1 MELFLNIL
9 WVFIALACLFVWRS
23 RWAMQP
29 REREH
34 ASWRQWTAFV
44 CALILL
50 FFMVSLTDDLHSELV
65 VFEECSASRRH
76 AACLARPHH
85 APQSHAAG
93 SVYATLTTPSFTYAL
108 AQIGLVTPE
117 LDHSRLDFH
126 VGRTSGRAPPVISL

>member
-9 WVFIALACLFVWRS
+9 WVFIALACLGVWRT
-23 RWAMQP
+23 RWAIQR

-34 ASWRQWTAFV
+34 ASWRQWTAVV

-65 VFEECSASRRH
+65 VFEECSAGRRH
-76 AACLARPHH
+76 ATCLACPHH

-93 SVYATLTTPSFTYAL
+93 TVYTTLTTPSFTCGL
-108 AQIGLVTPE
+108 AQVGAVTPE
-117 LDHSRLDFH
+117 LDNSLIVFH

>member
-9 WVFIALACLFVWRS
+9 WVFIALACLCVWRS
-23 RWAMQP
+23 SWAMQP

-76 AACLARPHH
+76 ATCLACPHH

-93 SVYATLTTPSFTYAL
+93 SVYATLTTPSFTCDL
-108 AQIGLVTPE
+108 ARIGAVTPAP
-117 LDHSRLDFH
+117 DDSRLVFH

>member
-1 MELFLNIL
+1 
-9 WVFIALACLFVWRS
+9 
-23 RWAMQP
+23 MQP